1 MRSSEAQNRVFG
13 TVGLEGMQQR
23 RDPASLTSDSY
34 IPAFGGEADALE
46 RKKLQE
52 QLKQS

>member
-13 TVGLEGMQQR
+13 TVGLDGKQQR
-23 RDPASLTSDSY
+23 QDPSSLSSDPY
-34 IPAFGGEADALE
+34 IPAFGGAADTLE